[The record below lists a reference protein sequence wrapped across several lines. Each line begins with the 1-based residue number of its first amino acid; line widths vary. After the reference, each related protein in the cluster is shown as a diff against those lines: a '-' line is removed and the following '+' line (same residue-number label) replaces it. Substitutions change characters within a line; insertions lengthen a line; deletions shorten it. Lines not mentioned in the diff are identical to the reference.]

1 MPVIGQVNELAVE
14 LGDVDVGQPPAF
26 GFVLGAG
33 LAGVVGRDE
42 NVVGVIHKKES
53 RGQPEAPMMAAAC
66 RDAIRFNWFVSD

>member
-14 LGDVDVGQPPAF
+14 LADIDVGQPPAF

-42 NVVGVIHKKES
+42 NVVGVIH
-53 RGQPEAPMMAAAC
+53 
-66 RDAIRFNWFVSD
+66 V